1 MEVIERVATIKATD
15 MDEQQMIED
24 AVDCSAQALEKF
36 EEDKNTEIAGFIKK
50 EFDRRYSPTWHCV
63 VGKNFGGYVTHEL
76 TNYIYFYLDEICVKL
91 WRSG

>member
-15 MDEQQMIED
+15 MNEQQMIED

-50 EFDRRYSPTWHCV
+50 EFDRRYQPTWHCV

-76 TNYIYFYLDEICVKL
+76 TNYIYFYLDEICVML

>member
-50 EFDRRYSPTWHCV
+50 EFDRRYQPTWHCV

-76 TNYIYFYLDEICVKL
+76 TNYIYFYLD
-91 WRSG
+91 

>member
-50 EFDRRYSPTWHCV
+50 EFDRRYQPTWHCV

-76 TNYIYFYLDEICVKL
+76 TNYIYFYLDEICVML